1 MSEQNS
7 SKLEKT
13 FAPEVYVIEDEI
25 ISYLINNPLFEG
37 RDQFFLKVF
46 GLFITRQYV
55 TQNTIKRVTGF
66 SIGKVSEEVNNLLE
80 MGLIKI
86 ADTSKY
92 GKITY
97 EASSAGLM
105 LLNYAKTILERL
117 ASWQNKLVKM
127 KKELDDNKEKL
138 QNLYG
143 YNTIYEKVLLYIKII
158 SKYSTLLDEIENA
171 IGELKKKK

>member
-1 MSEQNS
+1 MSEKNS
-7 SKLEKT
+7 NKLEKT

-25 ISYLINNPLFEG
+25 ITYLINNPLFEG

-46 GLFITRQYV
+46 GLFITRQYL
-55 TQNTIKRVTGF
+55 TQNTIKKVTGF

-80 MGLIKI
+80 MDLIKI
-86 ADTSKY
+86 SHTSKY

-105 LLNYAKTILERL
+105 LLNYAKAILEKL
-117 ASWQNKLVKM
+117 ASWESKLVTM
-127 KKELDDNKEKL
+127 KKELDESMKKL

-143 YNTIYEKVLLYIKII
+143 YNTIYEKTVLYIQII
-158 SKYSTLLDEIENA
+158 SKYSNLLDQIENA
-171 IGELKKKK
+171 ITEIKNKS